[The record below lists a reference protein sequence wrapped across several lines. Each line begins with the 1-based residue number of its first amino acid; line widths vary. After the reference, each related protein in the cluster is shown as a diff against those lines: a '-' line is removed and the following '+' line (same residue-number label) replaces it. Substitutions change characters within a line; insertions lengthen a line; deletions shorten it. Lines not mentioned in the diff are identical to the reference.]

1 MGVTRC
7 NMYQGMG
14 VQTKQFLGISL
25 NRMGYSEPWKNPLKK
40 ASFGDIVK
48 KTHKKKQNKQTKDVK
63 KKNKGC
69 FCLKKT

>member
-48 KTHKKKQNKQTKDVK
+48 KHIKKKQNKQTKDVK
-63 KKNKGC
+63 KKQRMFLFK
-69 FCLKKT
+69 KKT